1 MKKNFLF
8 SLMAL
13 FVVLFASCSQEEI
26 VSTTT
31 SPQGNGLVTVSVN
44 MPQEKVAS
52 RTMPS
57 IEGYIRRCIMQV
69 VDSEGTAIE
78 GDDMRQVKEVTGE
91 TVSFSFTAPEVEYN
105 VLFWAD
111 YVNEDINKDYLY
123 NTTDNGLTN
132 ITMKMNR
139 YHMFQEYADA
149 FCGSIK
155 GGETSATLKRPF
167 SLLTIKVE
175 DVTNYA
181 NFDQISIGEFT
192 VPDGYNV
199 FNKTTATTKAISLV
213 TADDKAPVDMVDAE
227 GGVWAYVY
235 VFAPV
240 DATSQELS
248 LPITLH
254 SSTGAA
260 EDVTFKATS
269 TFTWDENTIINFP
282 IPAEVPEEG
291 ETIEIE
297 VDFGEDYENEP
308 VDPNAPLAV
317 GDYINANGEK
327 VATAEEAI
335 AVVFALAGEQTDASS
350 YTGTVEAYAVSLTKA
365 AGRAYLSAEGDT
377 WTPVLVAT
385 TTTDTDSPY
394 SGYQLSSDMMTAVG
408 DFESRLFTAYTTWL
422 GSSNSVSN
430 SSGWYIPSY
439 AQLQDILA
447 LDNDALKAGLNAA
460 YTGAYF
466 LISSSINEDLT
477 IKGSTYDPTT
487 GEVTRADQAIN
498 PASHQGMIFPV
509 VTIFE

>member
-1 MKKNFLF
+1 ML
-8 SLMAL
+8 
-13 FVVLFASCSQEEI
+13 
-26 VSTTT
+26 
-31 SPQGNGLVTVSVN
+31 P
-44 MPQEKVAS
+44 
-52 RTMPS
+52 
-57 IEGYIRRCIMQV
+57 
-69 VDSEGTAIE
+69 
-78 GDDMRQVKEVTGE
+78 
-91 TVSFSFTAPEVEYN
+91 
-105 VLFWAD
+105 
-111 YVNEDINKDYLY
+111 
-123 NTTDNGLTN
+123 
-132 ITMKMNR
+132 
-139 YHMFQEYADA
+139 
-149 FCGSIK
+149 
-155 GGETSATLKRPF
+155 
-167 SLLTIKVE
+167 
-175 DVTNYA
+175 
-181 NFDQISIGEFT
+181 
-192 VPDGYNV
+192 
-199 FNKTTATTKAISLV
+199 KT
-213 TADDKAPVDMVDAE
+213 
-227 GGVWAYVY
+227 
-235 VFAPV
+235 
-240 DATSQELS
+240 
-248 LPITLH
+248 
-254 SSTGAA
+254 
-260 EDVTFKATS
+260 TFKATS
-269 TFTWDENTIINFP
+269 TFTWDENKIINFP